1 MSPLT
6 IALPKGRPYAS
17 TVQFLREAGLA
28 GPELEPEE
36 GRSLY
41 VECPRQGTRFIIAR
55 DSDVP
60 TYVEYGAADLG
71 IVGKNVLMEAEPQVY
86 ELLDLGYSK
95 CRFVLA
101 APAGVDPRQLLNGR
115 STQRVA
121 TKYPRMTEA
130 YFNSRGLQVE
140 TIFLHGSIEVAPKV
154 GLADLIVDIV
164 ETGRTLREN
173 NLAVVEELWTSSM
186 RLIANRAAYRLQAER
201 IAPIVRRLRELVA
214 LRESAA
220 QHEVAAAHGQESAPE
235 QNHAAQRESAAEP

>member
-6 IALPKGRPYAS
+6 IALPKGRPYAA
-17 TVQFLREAGLA
+17 TVRFLRDVGLA
-28 GPELEPEE
+28 GPELTEEE
-36 GRSLY
+36 GRSLLI
-41 VECPRQGTRFIIAR
+41 ECPEQGTRFIVAR

-101 APAGVDPRQLLNGR
+101 APAGVDAASLLSGR
-115 STQRVA
+115 SPQRVA
-121 TKYPRMTEA
+121 TKYPRLTEA
-130 YFNSRGLQVE
+130 YFNSKGIQVE
-140 TIFLHGSIEVAPKV
+140 TVFLHGSIEVAPKV

-173 NLAVVEELWTSSM
+173 NLVVVEELWTSSM
-186 RLIANRAAYRLQAER
+186 RLIANRAAYRLKAER
-201 IAPIVRRLRELVA
+201 IGPIIQGIRGRI
-214 LRESAA
+214 
-220 QHEVAAAHGQESAPE
+220 GQRDLSGN
-235 QNHAAQRESAAEP
+235 Q

>member
-1 MSPLT
+1 MSPIT
-6 IALPKGRPYAS
+6 IALPKGRPYAA
-17 TVQFLREAGLA
+17 TVRFLREAGLA

-41 VECPRQGTRFIIAR
+41 VECPAQGTRFIIAR

-71 IVGKNVLMEAEPQVY
+71 IVGKNVLMELEPQVY
-86 ELLDLGYSK
+86 ELLDLGYSQ

-101 APAGVDPRQLLNGR
+101 APAGVDPRQLLSGR
-115 STQRVA
+115 SRQRVA

-173 NLAVVEELWTSSM
+173 NLVVVEELWTSSM
-186 RLIANRAAYRLQAER
+186 RLIANRAAYRLRAER
-201 IAPIVRRLRELVA
+201 IGPMVQRLRELVSRRA
-214 LRESAA
+214 
-220 QHEVAAAHGQESAPE
+220 VAANA
-235 QNHAAQRESAAEP
+235 